1 MSHDNSTMTVW
12 IEAENWAPGE
22 WTPDN
27 NSTDVIVTFK
37 DGSSRIATFISYTY
51 VNTLTE
57 RYRQSGENI
66 SGAYLWIRDM
76 ILIDEVSRPRIEEVI
91 NDLFKAGD
99 FELVFRLCSNEER
112 EASF

>member
-1 MSHDNSTMTVW
+1 VSHDNSTMTVW
-12 IEAENWAPGE
+12 IEAENWASGE

-27 NSTDVIVTFK
+27 DSTDVIVTLE
-37 DGSSRIATFISYTY
+37 DGSRRIATFISYKY

-57 RYRQSGENI
+57 RYRKSGENI

-76 ILIDEVSRPRIEEVI
+76 ILIDEISRPRIEEVI
-91 NDLFKAGD
+91 KDLFKAGD
-99 FELVFRLCSNEER
+99 FEVVFRLCSDEER